1 MANTNSVDSSLWWDP
16 FSLLLTELENASLS
30 SDLPPYLVKKLKE
43 NRAWF
48 VNTLSFFRPPN
59 AKSREALHSR
69 ELKIGSHLLNIRP
82 ELKDQALEIS
92 SFLYLDEV
100 QSYIIVERAAEKS
113 NLAFDSMLQELVHVI
128 LLEYYIERQCL
139 LKCTRRILIHALSL
153 ENGSKD
159 GNNIGE
165 EALGLISEGLES
177 KIISV
182 LQDLLASSHP
192 DQMDVDLFTLWAEET
207 LIEDNL
213 ILDILFLAY
222 YESFCTCNG
231 ERWKKLCFLYKGIL
245 SGSYN
250 FEKLT
255 VSTEAY
261 RSSYQAKIQLLLILI
276 ETLDLENLLQL
287 VHDEMPWRQ
296 GASPFSLVDIQEMD
310 SIISSFNAFE
320 TKEAG
325 PLILTWAVF
334 LCLISSL
341 PRKEENDVIMD
352 FDHVG
357 YVRQA
362 FEAASLS
369 SFLEILQSDIFS
381 ESDGPVAGYRSV
393 LRTFISA
400 FIASYEISLQLEDS
414 TLNLILDFLCKVYR
428 GEESLCMQ
436 FWDRESFVDGPIR
449 CLLCNL
455 EGEFP
460 FRTMELIRLLSSLCE
475 GNWPAECV
483 YNFLDKS
490 VGISSLFEITSNS
503 LVDDVSQIVET
514 HVPFHIPGIE
524 GLLIPSNTRGHILKI
539 VGGNTAL
546 VRWEYTHSGVLVLLM
561 RLAQELYVDSSE
573 EVLLTLD
580 LLFRMV
586 SFNTAV
592 CFAMMDI
599 GSSLHIHT
607 TGMNGQ
613 MESSMWV
620 VEIICTLVRK
630 LSPNS
635 RNAAVM
641 SLGINTLAKML
652 KCSPSNVAAVT
663 LKANIFDVPLKM
675 SVLDAGSYGS
685 SSGSWLL
692 SGKLAK
698 MLLID
703 CEQNDNDCPL
713 TISVLEF
720 TIQLMETGFENDA
733 VLALVVFSLQYVLVN
748 HQYWKYKVKHTRWRI
763 TLKVLELIRKGIMIT
778 SYSEKLGEI
787 IRDMLL
793 CDSSIHNTLFR
804 IVCTTS
810 QALEKLYTSR
820 LFDLV
825 EIEGL
830 TVAICSVLD
839 ILFNMLSKFSKDM
852 SSSLPI
858 FLQSVISSGIKP
870 IPVVAAIVSLIS
882 YFRNPAIQIGAAKV
896 LSMLLMLADV
906 LQQCLNGSSFGID
919 DKQITELRHSVSY
932 ILLQQSVGQEDLF
945 VAIVNLLTSAACYQ
959 PAFFVAV
966 FSTQE
971 NLDVRP
977 NNASGVM
984 LPGDEVSLKAVDSKK
999 SSLVDALLGFVVD
1012 SDDIINSNPRVLFSI
1027 LNFFKALW
1035 QRASQY
1041 TSFLDSLKSSEKFWR
1056 QLSNFILLTSGV
1068 DNPSVEN
1075 LTEMEALNLA
1085 YRYRCQSVIME
1096 IMAYDMFLQKK
1107 LLDVEPLAKQAP
1119 ESRDRVENSI
1129 STKKSNATNLCDQRN
1144 ILSSWFRTSVLDNL
1158 IKSLAS
1164 YDYDNESYFL
1174 AKVAASLVTVH
1185 VIGKL
1190 AAGDSGSLSI
1200 SSLEKINTLSNKLRS
1215 HPAFSELLLQ
1225 YSKRGYSEGKELNN
1239 LVLSDLYYQL
1249 QGELEGR
1256 KISSGPFKELS
1267 QYLVESRVLQAYHK
1281 YDIDPF
1287 VTAKDLYLFDL
1298 VHVRAELGLDLWD
1311 HSKWK
1316 TSKAIVERML
1326 KYMQD
1331 ANSMVLLANSKLSA
1345 LKALTNVIIIFEN
1358 DSLGQQTATKEK
1370 SSDQIVLSC
1379 IDHICRCF
1387 RATVESLTPFMG
1399 ASTDTFHFLTAQA
1412 ELLLHLMQSRHKSV
1426 TLSICILVLKT
1437 SGSGLKVLTDFRPSV
1452 DEVNNTLN
1460 LLLLLLLST
1469 VEFSCLNSQFGGIFD
1484 VESVEDIAKFSNV
1497 CLGLLPVLCNRIAT
1511 AEHCTLALTIVDL
1524 ILRSF
1529 LTPNTWF
1536 PIVQNHLQLQYVI
1549 MKLQDKN
1556 SFSSISIIMKFFL
1569 TLARVREG
1577 AEMLLNSGFLS
1588 SLRLLFSESLG
1599 DTPFMLTNNKGSLS
1613 ISSEKIEKPQ
1623 QIWGLGLAV
1632 ITAMVQSLGDGS
1644 SCVDFLDN
1652 VIPYLFCEKAYMIS
1666 YYLSA
1671 PDFPSDDHDKKRPR
1685 AQRTPSSL
1693 TTLKETEHTLMLM
1706 CVLAKHW
1713 NSWVKAMKE
1722 MDSHLREQSIH
1733 LLAFISRGTQRVGE
1747 SPSATVP
1754 LLCPPVLK
1762 EEFEYCKKPSFINSR
1777 NGWFALVP
1785 LGCVSKQKF
1794 PAVSTT
1800 TALIIRSRATEN
1812 AQHASQTYF
1821 SDEVALQIYRITFL
1835 LLKFLCLQA
1844 EGASRR
1850 AEEVGYVDL
1859 AHFPELPMPEILHGL
1874 QDQAIAIVTEL
1885 CAANKLKQI
1894 PKQVQNICCLL
1905 LQIMEMALYLEL
1917 CVLQI
1922 CGIRPVLGRV
1932 EDFSKAVKQLIRA
1945 TEGHAFL
1952 KGSVKSLKHIISFVY
1967 PGLLQTEE
1975 LM

>member
-1 MANTNSVDSSLWWDP
+1 MAQMS
-16 FSLLLTELENASLS
+16 
-30 SDLPPYLVKKLKE
+30 
-43 NRAWF
+43 
-48 VNTLSFFRPPN
+48 TL
-59 AKSREALHSR
+59 AG
-69 ELKIGSHLLNIRP
+69 IYIRP
-82 ELKDQALEIS
+82 
-92 SFLYLDEV
+92 
-100 QSYIIVERAAEKS
+100 
-113 NLAFDSMLQELVHVI
+113 
-128 LLEYYIERQCL
+128 
-139 LKCTRRILIHALSL
+139 
-153 ENGSKD
+153 
-159 GNNIGE
+159 
-165 EALGLISEGLES
+165 
-177 KIISV
+177 
-182 LQDLLASSHP
+182 
-192 DQMDVDLFTLWAEET
+192 
-207 LIEDNL
+207 
-213 ILDILFLAY
+213 
-222 YESFCTCNG
+222 
-231 ERWKKLCFLYKGIL
+231 KK
-245 SGSYN
+245 
-250 FEKLT
+250 
-255 VSTEAY
+255 
-261 RSSYQAKIQLLLILI
+261 
-276 ETLDLENLLQL
+276 
-287 VHDEMPWRQ
+287 RQ

-1812 AQHASQTYF
+1812 ALHASQTYF